1 MEETVITTFV
11 LGETDGTSRSEAW
24 LDYVDHT
31 KSNIVLYLAAG
42 RLPFGKGTKLKVRMK
57 EFIQKELFQKGFT
70 FGPRGIFLRDGQS
83 ITIVLT
89 LDNAWGTFEECI
101 SLLKTIGTKEK
112 QLVVFSSKSHLPR
125 IAKIFTALDPNATLQ
140 LIPAKEDMRQD
151 LKDTEGKKE
160 FMTNA
165 FIIIYKLLG
174 EKGLDSV
181 SWVKN
186 LILNVRSAK
195 KEGHYYL

>member
-1 MEETVITTFV
+1 MDVINTFI
-11 LGETDGTSRSEAW
+11 LGETDGTSRSKAW
-24 LDYVDHT
+24 LDYIDQT
-31 KSNIVLYLAAG
+31 NSNIILYLAAG
-42 RLPFGKGTKLKVRMK
+42 RLPFGKGTKLKVRTK
-57 EFIQKELFQKGFT
+57 EHIAKALFERGFSS
-70 FGPRGIFLRDGQS
+70 GPRGIFLKNGQS

-89 LDNAWGTFEECI
+89 LDNAWGTFEECV
-101 SLLKTIGTKEK
+101 SLLNTIGTGKK

-125 IAKIFTALDPNATLQ
+125 INKIFTALDPNATLQ
-140 LIPAKEDMRQD
+140 LVPAKEDMRQD
-151 LKDTEGKKE
+151 LKDTESKKE
-160 FMTNA
+160 FMTDA

-186 LILNVRSAK
+186 LLLNVRSAK